1 MHEDENAVDN
11 IGYILYTGIRDTKE
25 GLVMPVISR
34 FEGIVIKMY
43 LRQKEHNPPH
53 IHAIYGEYI
62 GMFSLSDGEM
72 FEGDIPAKG
81 QKLVKEFIEYYRDR
95 LLTMWETQQF
105 EVLPPVK

>member
-1 MHEDENAVDN
+1 MDYKNENTVDN
-11 IGYILYTGIRDTKE
+11 IGYILYTGIKDTKE

-62 GMFSLSDGEM
+62 GMCFPCQM
-72 FEGDIPAKG
+72 
-81 QKLVKEFIEYYRDR
+81 VKCLKVIYQQRDKS
-95 LLTMWETQQF
+95 W
-105 EVLPPVK
+105 